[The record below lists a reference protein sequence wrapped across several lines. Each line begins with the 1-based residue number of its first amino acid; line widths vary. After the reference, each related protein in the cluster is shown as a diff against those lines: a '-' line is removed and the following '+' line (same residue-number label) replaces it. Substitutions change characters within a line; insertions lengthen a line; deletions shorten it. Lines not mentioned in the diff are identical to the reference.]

1 MAMSMSLKITVHSL
15 VSTCRILN
23 SWRRLIPKRFL
34 ASCRHKQNP
43 NTNIVSLSL
52 KTGPTG
58 RLQRFRLLVEQIIFI
73 SQEILKKIYKNSE
86 IRFSILWESTKKIHS
101 EPGKITSKTSINMP
115 NISTHSSLQH
125 SIIKEK
131 ILI

>member
-1 MAMSMSLKITVHSL
+1 MAMSMSLKITVHSW

-34 ASCRHKQNP
+34 VLCRHKQDQ

-52 KTGPTG
+52 KTGPIG
-58 RLQRFRLLVEQIIFI
+58 RLQRFQLLVEQIIFI
-73 SQEILKKIYKNSE
+73 SQRILKKIYKNSE
-86 IRFSILWESTKKIHS
+86 IRFFILSESTRKIQS
-101 EPGKITSKTSINMP
+101 EHGKITSKTSINMP

>member
-1 MAMSMSLKITVHSL
+1 MATSTNLKITVHSW
-15 VSTCRILN
+15 VSICRIPK
-23 SWRRLIPKRFL
+23 SWRRLIQRRFL
-34 ASCRHKQNP
+34 ALCRHKQDQNM
-43 NTNIVSLSL
+43 NIVSLSL

-58 RLQRFRLLVEQIIFI
+58 QLQRFQLLVEQIIFI

-86 IRFSILWESTKKIHS
+86 IRFSTLWESTKKIHS
-101 EPGKITSKTSINMP
+101 EPGKITSKTSINTL
-115 NISTHSSLQH
+115 NISTHSSLGL

>member
-1 MAMSMSLKITVHSL
+1 MAMSMNLKITVRSW

-23 SWRRLIPKRFL
+23 SWRRLIQRRFL

-43 NTNIVSLSL
+43 NMNIVSLSL
-52 KTGPTG
+52 KTGQTG
-58 RLQRFRLLVEQIIFI
+58 QLQRFQLLAEQIIFI
-73 SQEILKKIYKNSE
+73 SQRILKKIYKNSE
-86 IRFSILWESTKKIHS
+86 IRFFILWESTRKIQS
-101 EPGKITSKTSINMP
+101 EHGKITSKTSINMP
-115 NISTHSSLQH
+115 NISTHSSLQY